1 MVITPPGRSTG
12 AIVRQALRVLIAIGA
27 SEGLSLLL
35 RLQDPAWALITAAVV
50 TQTTIGET
58 VSNGRNQLF
67 GALIGGAASMAAITL
82 QQMGLPQEAA
92 LWSALIP
99 LAALA
104 AWKPQTR
111 LGLVTVLIAMLFPS
125 DNSPFF
131 VPIQRVICVLAGV
144 IVSMVVSFA
153 VLHEQTRRDAFRL
166 AAAMIRGIG
175 EILDGAAHHD
185 IGWHDIQ
192 ALDDTS
198 ATCLRLIAANVG
210 EARRERWTS
219 LEKRDPMLAALPQ
232 ALQQLQTDAMVFA
245 RTALASPVHDARDA
259 QILVRGLVSALDH
272 IAGLCDEQ
280 AHGRPLSEDHA
291 REAIAVIP
299 RGEVTDA
306 PEWRFILRILRS
318 DMTTFIGFL
327 TSAPASGGAS
337 GEPGGNNGG
346 DSGEKTGGR
355 AGQAAPSGKS

>member
-1 MVITPPGRSTG
+1 MPIAIPERSAGT
-12 AIVRQALRVLIAIGA
+12 IVRQAIRVLVAIGV
-27 SEGLSLLL
+27 SEILSQLL

-58 VSNGRNQLF
+58 VSNGQSQIL
-67 GALIGGAASMAAITL
+67 GALIGGAASLIAISL
-82 QQMGLPQEAA
+82 HQLGLPGEAA

-104 AWKPQTR
+104 AWRPQTR

-175 EILDGAAHHD
+175 SILDGAAHHN

-192 ALDDTS
+192 SLDDTC
-198 ATCLRLIAANVG
+198 ATCLRRIAANVG

-245 RTALASPVHDARDA
+245 RAALASPVHDAQDA
-259 QILVRGLVSALDH
+259 QTLVRGLVSALEQ
-272 IAGLCDEQ
+272 IARGCDEQ
-280 AHGRPLSEDHA
+280 AQGRQPADDYT
-291 REAIAVIP
+291 REALAAIP
-299 RGEVTDA
+299 HDDITAA

-318 DMTTFIGFL
+318 DMTAFISFL
-327 TSAPASGGAS
+327 TDTGDKNRNSTSGSPASA
-337 GEPGGNNGG
+337 
-346 DSGEKTGGR
+346 
-355 AGQAAPSGKS
+355 